1 LKDDIQIDLLFPP
14 EGMMQVATGFDDE
27 NIDKFREQVRLIP
40 DEEVKVLR
48 SIYGVL
54 CRPSLGSANQPDKIL
69 LEKLKILREEW
80 LRRHPELTIDI

>member
-1 LKDDIQIDLLFPP
+1 
-14 EGMMQVATGFDDE
+14 MQVATGFDDGD
-27 NIDKFREQVRLIP
+27 IDKFREQVRQMP
-40 DEEVKVLR
+40 DEEVNGLR

-54 CRPSLGSANQPDKIL
+54 CGPALGPVNPPVQVL